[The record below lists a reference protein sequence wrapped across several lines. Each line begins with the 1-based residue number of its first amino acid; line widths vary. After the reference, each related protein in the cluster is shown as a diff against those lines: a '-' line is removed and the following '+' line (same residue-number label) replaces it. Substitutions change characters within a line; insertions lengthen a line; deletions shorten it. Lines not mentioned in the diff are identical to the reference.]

1 MKQYFSVGVREVH
14 ISHRIVW
21 IEDKDH
27 MVLLP
32 RFELEQRAISKAHAG
47 GMDNETFLEYSHT
60 MSSDNSDIRAAEPNE
75 IDDT

>member
-21 IEDKDH
+21 IDDKDDN
-27 MVLLP
+27 P
-32 RFELEQRAISKAHAG
+32 ENYSLEQRAISKAHEC

>member
-21 IEDKDH
+21 IEDKDDN
-27 MVLLP
+27 P
-32 RFELEQRAISKAHAG
+32 ENYSLEQRAISKAHAG
-47 GMDNETFLEYSHT
+47 GVDNETFLEYSHT